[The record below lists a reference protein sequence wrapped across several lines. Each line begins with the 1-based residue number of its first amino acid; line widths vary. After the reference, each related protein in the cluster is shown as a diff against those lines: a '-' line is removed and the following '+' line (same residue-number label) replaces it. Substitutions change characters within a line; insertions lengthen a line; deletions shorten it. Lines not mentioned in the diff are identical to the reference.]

1 MVAYADEGMLPR
13 IATEMAAQEGISEEQ
28 AISEAWA
35 QARQLGPLLGPQVTK
50 LMVGMVDIMAGK
62 AQSLTVNVALPDPF
76 MLNQFILNPMSS
88 SERLT
93 FTFELK

>member
-1 MVAYADEGMLPR
+1 
-13 IATEMAAQEGISEEQ
+13 MAAQEGISEEQ